1 MKDSILDKFMTT
13 KWLAW
18 TFWTIVVV
26 MVTALIFYTANLGK
40 ETPPIPQEV
49 VSEQWE
55 VLYTYDDIAQ
65 GKAYFQQYDLTD
77 WGTML
82 GMGAYLGPDFS
93 TDFFHNRATTL
104 YDIYGSYN
112 FWKILLREKVEQEHD
127 LVWTKWLPVIFNP
140 EIHLNVVEQWAVK
153 EMVKL
158 DFKSTKLD
166 LEKTVYTEA
175 SALAYKKNVAYLTNM
190 LLNWDSTRGYPG
202 WIIKTWIATHWETW
216 DIIKTVTAEEKVAKI
231 AAFVDWS
238 QLVISSPRINHETGK
253 PEADYRTWSNNW
265 PNEPLVDQ
273 NIAWVN
279 HVVSLWEFLLLWP
292 LSILVIFLGYNYFFT
307 KEDKKDLE
315 KPLKVTKMFQSQKNL
330 LWWVPV
336 IALLIVVQ
344 MTMWGYLAHIY
355 ADPSLNFLDTHGLFP
370 LLDNFFSQ
378 SNMPFNAMRSIHT
391 QLAILWIAAGWL
403 VWGMMIAPWVA
414 WKDHKYPW
422 LIHVLFVAILFLVV
436 GSVIWLYMG
445 AMWMLPE
452 SWFWLGNEWRELI
465 NLWRFW
471 DIILVVWLVFW
482 FLLIVSLLKKASVKN
497 PFAAVIVWSAF
508 AIAGLYVA
516 WMIPFQKI
524 MPNFTVDDFYRWWV
538 IHLWVELTFEL
549 FAVWVI
555 SFFTVSL
562 GLVSKRSALK
572 LMLFELLLV
581 MFSWTLWVGHH
592 YWWQGLDQHWI
603 AIGWIFSAME
613 PLPLVLLIVE
623 AWNNYREKVYTSKW
637 FEFGTVF
644 MWISGSAVLNFIW
657 AWWLWMVINTPT
669 INYYTH
675 GTYLIMPHAH
685 VALLWA
691 FGYITIA
698 FLYLVVR
705 SNSLANNYEWKTKL
719 ANISFWLLTL
729 WVLLFALPTIIIW
742 FHQWATSYD
751 MGYFFARLHETLEPV
766 KTWMWFRILP
776 DTMMILGWVG
786 IFIDLTSKILFSK
799 KAKTTKIVVKA
810 TNTKSE
816 VKKTIVKKVSAA
828 KATVRKTTVKRN
840 TTWTKKV
847 EK

>member
-1 MKDSILDKFMTT
+1 MTT

-26 MVTALIFYTANLGK
+26 MVTALVFYTANLGK
-40 ETPPIPQEV
+40 ETPPIPQQV
-49 VSEQWE
+49 VSEKWE
-55 VLYTYDDIAQ
+55 VLYTWDDIAQ
-65 GKAYFQQYDLTD
+65 WKAYFQQYDLTD
-77 WGTML
+77 WGSMM
-82 GMGAYLGPDFS
+82 GMWAYLGPDFS
-93 TDFFHNRATTL
+93 TDFFHNRATVL
-104 YDIYGSYN
+104 YDLYWNLN
-112 FWKILLREKVEQEHD
+112 FWKFLLREDAELEHLWIKKSD
-127 LVWTKWLPVIFNP
+127 IANITF
-140 EIHLNVVEQWAVK
+140 LNDIEKGAVK
-153 EMVKL
+153 EMVKA
-158 DFKSTKLD
+158 DFKNTILNE
-166 LEKTVYTEA
+166 EKTIYSEA
-175 SALAYKKNVAYLTNM
+175 SAIAYKSNVVYLTKM
-190 LLNWDSTRGYPG
+190 LLEGDPTRGYPG
-202 WIIKTWIATHWETW
+202 WIIKDWVATHWKTW
-216 DIIKTVTAEEKVAKI
+216 EKIAEVTAEKKVAQI

-238 QLVISSPRINHETGK
+238 QLVISSPRVNKETWEK
-253 PEADYRTWSNNW
+253 MDRTWSNNW
-265 PNEPLVDQ
+265 PNEPLIDQ
-273 NIAWVN
+273 DIAWVN

-292 LSILVIFLGYNYFFT
+292 LSILVVFLGFKYFFT
-307 KEDKKDLE
+307 PEDKKDLQ
-315 KPLKVTKMFQSQKNL
+315 KPLKITKMFQSQKNL

-355 ADPSLNFLDTHGLFP
+355 ADPSLNFLDTHWLLP
-370 LLDNFFSQ
+370 WLDNLLSQ
-378 SNMPFNAMRSIHT
+378 QNLPFNAMRSIHT

-403 VWGMMIAPWVA
+403 VWWMMIAPWVA

-422 LIHVLFVAILFLVV
+422 LVHILYWAILVL
-436 GSVIWLYMG
+436 VIWSVTGLYMG

-465 NLWRFW
+465 NLWRAW
-471 DIILVVWLVFW
+471 DTVLVIWLVFW

-555 SFFTVSL
+555 TFFTVAL
-562 GLVSKRSALK
+562 GLVSTRSAVK

-623 AWNNYREKVYTSKW
+623 AWNNYREKTFWDKW

-657 AWWLWMVINTPT
+657 AWFLWMVINTPT

-675 GTYLIMPHAH
+675 GTYLIMPHGH
-685 VALLWA
+685 VALLGA
-691 FGYITIA
+691 FGYIAIA

-705 SNSLANNYEWKTKL
+705 SNSLANNYVWKTKL
-719 ANISFWLLTL
+719 ANTGFWLLTI
-729 WVLLFALPTIIIW
+729 WVLLFAVPTIMIG
-742 FHQWATSYD
+742 FHQGWVAYD
-751 MGYFFARLHETLEPV
+751 QWYFFTRLHETLEPM

-776 DTMMILGWVG
+776 DTMMILGWVA
-786 IFIDLTSKILFSK
+786 IFWDLTSKILFSK
-799 KAKTTKIVVKA
+799 KEEKTWVIEKAKKVVKTVKKSVTKKTTTKAKTTTKKTPVKKA
-810 TNTKSE
+810 TT
-816 VKKTIVKKVSAA
+816 KKTKAKK
-828 KATVRKTTVKRN
+828 T
-840 TTWTKKV
+840 